1 MSTELPLTPEDVN
14 DIVAILDGT
23 PYSQIDIST
32 ARFRLRV
39 ARDGSGWTQ
48 SWDWTAEGSAP
59 QAVEAAAAQPAG
71 TDDVPEGRLA
81 IRAPLPG
88 TFYRSPQPGA
98 APFVKEGDAVQPN
111 TTVAIIETMK
121 LMTQVA
127 AGCSGTVESIRVES
141 GSMVE
146 ANAVLIV
153 IRPA

>member
-1 MSTELPLTPEDVN
+1 MTTELPLTPEDVN
-14 DIVAILDGT
+14 DIVAILDGST
-23 PYSQIDIST
+23 YTHIDIST

-39 ARDGSGWTQ
+39 ARESGGWTQ

-59 QAVEAAAAQPAG
+59 KAVEAAAAQSAE
-71 TDDVPEGRLA
+71 TDLPEGLVA

-98 APFVKEGDAVQPN
+98 APFVKEGDTVDPH

-121 LMTQVA
+121 LMSQVA

-141 GSMVE
+141 GAMVD
-146 ANAVLIV
+146 ANAVLILV
-153 IRPA
+153 RPV